1 MWQNICKNGKKG
13 KNVPKRKVQ
22 IWQKIVYPGKKAQ
35 SDKTVKKGEISLKWR
50 QNGRKWQ
57 KMIKRDQQ

>member
-1 MWQNICKNGKKG
+1 MCQKEKCKYGK
-13 KNVPKRKVQ
+13 
-22 IWQKIVYPGKKAQ
+22 KIVYRGKKSQ
-35 SDKTVKKGEISLKWR
+35 SDKTVKKDEISLKCR